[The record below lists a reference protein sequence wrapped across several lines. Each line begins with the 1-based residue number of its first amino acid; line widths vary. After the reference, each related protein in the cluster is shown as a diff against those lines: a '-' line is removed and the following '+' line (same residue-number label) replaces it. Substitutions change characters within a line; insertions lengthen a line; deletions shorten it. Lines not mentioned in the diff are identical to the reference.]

1 MGYNLMVFEPAAAPK
16 EAAPF
21 LAWYAQ
27 QTDWNDTDDYDD
39 YDSTTP
45 RLRAFFLDMVATH
58 PPINGPLAADELDD
72 SDIRLT
78 DYSIGRDIIYLGGSW
93 ENADTALALALQLAE
108 STGSAYST
116 PPPRWCGYRR
126 REKWRPRSKRR
137 PPRENARLLF
147 SIGQSPPWRDGSSAA
162 VEPG

>member
-1 MGYNLMVFEPAAAPK
+1 MGYNLMIFEPSVAPK

-39 YDSTTP
+39 YEATTP

-58 PPINGPLAADELDD
+58 PPINGPLAADALDD

-93 ENADTALALALQLAE
+93 ETADTALALALQLAE
-108 STGSAYST
+108 KHGLGVFDTTSDVVWLPAKGKMAPAFETAPAQG
-116 PPPRWCGYRR
+116 
-126 REKWRPRSKRR
+126 ER
-137 PPRENARLLF
+137 PPALLDRA
-147 SIGQSPPWRDGSSAA
+147 IAA
-162 VEPG
+162 VARWIKRGR